1 MVSNEKSFNWIN
13 HGAYALAN
21 QIASVMLGFANLFFL
36 VRMLPPSEIGIWV
49 LFTSVGGILET
60 LRIGF
65 IRTPYISLLVVSDE
79 GERSKIIQSSL
90 MLHIFLTCTIAV
102 ALSIFAKSL
111 ATFWHAEDL
120 ELLFYIYSI
129 NSMVLIGF
137 FHFEYFL
144 QSILEF
150 RAIFVANFIRL
161 FILFGYILVYFMMGQ
176 NPSLP
181 ELAIIQV
188 VATALASVFSYQMI
202 KGKIPFFNLH
212 LLDIKI
218 LKKLFHLGKYTFG
231 TNISSMLIKNTDSWM
246 IGRLIST
253 AGVAIYNPA
262 LRISNLVEVPT
273 LAVANLV
280 FPQIG
285 NKMRSAGIEGVQ
297 SIYYKSVSMILAVM
311 LPVVL
316 PVYFMA
322 DFIIRVIFG
331 AQYMEAVPILQVT
344 IFYTILVPFSR
355 QFGTIMDA
363 LHMPKLNFYLSLI
376 MAILNVILN
385 YFLLR
390 SFGVI
395 GAAYGTVISFSVI
408 FLVNQV
414 ILYQKFKINTWMVFV
429 ELVRWYTV
437 GWSYLLAWLGVR
449 ER

>member
-1 MVSNEKSFNWIN
+1 
-13 HGAYALAN
+13 
-21 QIASVMLGFANLFFL
+21 
-36 VRMLPPSEIGIWV
+36 
-49 LFTSVGGILET
+49 
-60 LRIGF
+60 
-65 IRTPYISLLVVSDE
+65 
-79 GERSKIIQSSL
+79 
-90 MLHIFLTCTIAV
+90 
-102 ALSIFAKSL
+102 
-111 ATFWHAEDL
+111 
-120 ELLFYIYSI
+120 
-129 NSMVLIGF
+129 MVLIGF